1 MTRLQRVLALIFCCL
16 PLSVFSQQDPAPA
29 PVPAPVPAPLKVAI
43 KPVAP
48 FVVKAEDG
56 QWRGLSVALWESIA
70 LRQGWQTQW
79 VPLESAEAQIDALA
93 RGEVDVAVGALSMTP
108 EREAVMDFSHPF
120 FATGLGIATPVRDS
134 GWLALLVQ
142 LVSPAFLS
150 AVGVLA
156 VLLLAVGALLWLV
169 ERKRNPEQFGGSLSQ
184 GIGNGFWWSAVT
196 MTTVGYGDK
205 APVTRVG
212 RLLATIW
219 MFVSV
224 ITISSFTA
232 AIASS
237 VTLNQMTTAVTGLE
251 DLNKARTLVVAGST
265 AQQALTLRGIKA
277 RPVDSAEAGL
287 TALRDG
293 SADALVYDEAVLR
306 YLLRDGDERLDIID
320 FAGSQQEYA
329 LGLREDFPDREVLN
343 QRLLEE
349 TRGDAWQLTL
359 QRYLGHP

>member
-1 MTRLQRVLALIFCCL
+1 MTTMVRAILLLIVGLPSLAFAQ
-16 PLSVFSQQDPAPA
+16 SNETMS
-29 PVPAPVPAPLKVAI
+29 LKVGV

-48 FVVKAEDG
+48 FVVKMEDG
-56 QWRGLSVALWESIA
+56 EWGGLSVELWRSIA
-70 LRQGWQTQW
+70 LKQGWETQW
-79 VPLESAEAQIDALA
+79 VPLASAEAQINALA
-93 RGEVDVAVGALSMTP
+93 TGEIDVAVGALSMTP

-120 FATGLGIATPVRDS
+120 FSTGLGIATPVQDS

-156 VLLLAVGALLWLV
+156 VLLFAVGALLWLV
-169 ERKRNPEQFGGSLSQ
+169 ERKRNPEQFGGSLSE

-205 APVTRVG
+205 APVTKAG

-237 VTLNQMTTAVTGLE
+237 VTVNQMSTAVTGLQ
-251 DLNKARTLVVAGST
+251 DLAKARTLVVAGST
-265 AQQALTLRGIKA
+265 GQQALTLRGIKA
-277 RPVDSAEAGL
+277 KTVASAEEGL
-287 TALRDG
+287 AALRDG
-293 SADALVYDEAVLR
+293 SADALVYDEAILR
-306 YLLRDGDERLDIID
+306 YLLRDGDEQLDILQ

-329 LGLREDFPDREVLN
+329 LGLREDFPEREVLN

-359 QRYLGHP
+359 QRYLGQL

>member
-1 MTRLQRVLALIFCCL
+1 M
-16 PLSVFSQQDPAPA
+16 S
-29 PVPAPVPAPLKVAI
+29 LKVGV

-48 FVVKAEDG
+48 FVVKMEDG
-56 QWRGLSVALWESIA
+56 EWGGLSVELWRSIA
-70 LRQGWQTQW
+70 LKQGWETQW
-79 VPLESAEAQIDALA
+79 VPLASAEAQINALA
-93 RGEVDVAVGALSMTP
+93 TGEIDVAVGALSMTP

-120 FATGLGIATPVRDS
+120 FSTGLGIATPVQDS

-156 VLLLAVGALLWLV
+156 VLLFAVGALLWLV
-169 ERKRNPEQFGGSLSQ
+169 ERKRNPEQFGGSLSE

-205 APVTRVG
+205 APVTKAG

-237 VTLNQMTTAVTGLE
+237 VTVNQMSTAVTGLQ
-251 DLNKARTLVVAGST
+251 DLAKARTLVVAGST
-265 AQQALTLRGIKA
+265 GQQALTLRGIKA
-277 RPVDSAEAGL
+277 KTVASAEEGL
-287 TALRDG
+287 AALRDG
-293 SADALVYDEAVLR
+293 SADALVYDEAILR
-306 YLLRDGDERLDIID
+306 YLLRDGDEQLDILQ

-329 LGLREDFPDREVLN
+329 LGLREDFPEREVLN

-359 QRYLGHP
+359 QRYLGQL